1 MIMLKS
7 LRRCAWWLCLCF
19 LPMHAVAL
27 SFHVAVEYPKAP
39 GCSAFAEK
47 SKAVMEEWY
56 PKINDILFGSAH
68 PLPAESI
75 TLVCEPMQVIAYS
88 DIEKNRIHIS
98 SAFVAAHPLDYGT
111 VVHELTHI
119 VQHYAK
125 LKREGVWLQEGIAD
139 YIRHQYYERDMEAMA
154 LTVDPD
160 HDSYRKGY
168 RVAAAF
174 LSWVEKQNTSA
185 IQDLNRGCAQ
195 GHCAADLF
203 VGVCG
208 KDVDLL
214 WAEFASDLRKR
225 KLPSQ

>member
-1 MIMLKS
+1 
-7 LRRCAWWLCLCF
+7 
-19 LPMHAVAL
+19 
-27 SFHVAVEYPKAP
+27 
-39 GCSAFAEK
+39 
-47 SKAVMEEWY
+47 
-56 PKINDILFGSAH
+56 
-68 PLPAESI
+68 
-75 TLVCEPMQVIAYS
+75 MQIIAYS

-139 YIRHQYYERDMEAMA
+139 YIRHQYYEQDMEAMVLA
-154 LTVDPD
+154 VDPV

-174 LSWVEKQNTSA
+174 LGWVQKQNRA
-185 IQDLNRGCAQ
+185 AVIQELNRRCAE

-203 VGVCG
+203 VSVCG
-208 KDVDLL
+208 KDVDTL
-214 WAEFASDLRKR
+214 WAEFASDVRNRKP
-225 KLPSQ
+225 PSK